1 MIRIL
6 IVDDEIVIRKGIITS
21 IDWESMGMSIAG
33 EASNGREGYE
43 KAIAL
48 KPDIVITDVRMPV
61 MDGLELTKLLK
72 ENMPDVRVVIISGYD
87 EFKYA
92 REALRMGVN
101 EYLLKP
107 IGADELIKI
116 MLKQYD
122 EIIRKND
129 QVSQD
134 SRIKSIFRENLS
146 FMQARFIGSVLK
158 GESKNPSDITEKA
171 RELNVDL
178 SGREY
183 QVIIIDIDDFLLIT
197 ENKTESEK
205 DFIKTNVR
213 NMSEEILN
221 PSVKSVVCLSEA
233 DSLFSV
239 INVKDSN
246 RYDLFNLY
254 KEIRY
259 TVNKKYGITL
269 TICVSNIYKSISDL
283 PKAYDEAVFIL
294 KNKAFAGKD
303 KIITTKDVEK
313 LGSVSQVMYPSS
325 EEKEVIGYLKTMDTE
340 KLSTV
345 LERMYSSFINSKADY
360 EEVKNICLRMITI
373 AESQLDEL
381 GVDYRKYTDRQ
392 FGTYSEIEK
401 YETLEDIKL
410 WMKNIFRGY
419 IEAMQ
424 KGKNEKFKGIVKV
437 AMKYMNDHYS
447 ENIGV
452 EDIAAITYVSPN
464 YFSRVFKKET
474 GKSFTEWL
482 NNVRLDKAKIILK
495 DLRFR
500 VYEVAEQVGY
510 NDYKIFTHNFKKYV
524 GCTPKEYREN
534 LLQTSQNQTNAV
546 K

>member
-1 MIRIL
+1 MIKIL

-21 IDWESMGMSIAG
+21 IDWESMGMTVAG
-33 EASNGREGYE
+33 EASNGREGFE
-43 KAIAL
+43 KALAL

-61 MDGLELTKLLK
+61 VDGLELTKLLK
-72 ENMPDVRVVIISGYD
+72 ENMPNIRVVIISGYD

-116 MLKQYD
+116 MLKQCD

-129 QVSQD
+129 EISQD
-134 SRIKSIFRENLS
+134 TRIKSIFRENLS
-146 FMQARFIGSVLK
+146 FMQTRFISSVLR
-158 GESKNPSDITEKA
+158 GESDALPDISDKA

-183 QVIIIDIDDFLLIT
+183 QVIIIDIDDFFLIT
-197 ENKTESEK
+197 ENKTSSEK
-205 DFIKTNVR
+205 DFIKSNVK
-213 NMSEEILN
+213 NAAEEILN
-221 PSVKSVVCLSEA
+221 PSTKSIVCLSEA
-233 DSLFSV
+233 DYMFSV

-259 TVNKKYGITL
+259 TVKKFYGITL
-269 TICVSNIYKSISDL
+269 TIGVSNIYKSIADL
-283 PKAYDEAVFIL
+283 PKAYDEALFTL

-303 KIITTKDVEK
+303 KIITICEVEK
-313 LGSVSQVMYPSS
+313 AGSFSQVIYPSS
-325 EEKEVIGYLKTMDTE
+325 DEKEVIGYLKTMDTD
-340 KLSTV
+340 KLSMV
-345 LERMYSSFINSKADY
+345 LERMYSGFIKTKPDY
-360 EEVKNICLRMITI
+360 NEVKNVCLRMLTI

-381 GVDYRKYTDRQ
+381 GVDYRKYTERQ
-392 FGTYSEIEK
+392 VGVYAEIEK

-410 WMKNIFRGY
+410 WMKNVFQGY

-437 AMKYMNDHYS
+437 AIQYVNDHYS

-482 NNVRLDKAKIILK
+482 NTLRLDKAKVLLK
-495 DLRFR
+495 DLKFR
-500 VYEVAEQVGY
+500 VYEVAEKVGY
-510 NDYKIFTHNFKKYV
+510 NDYKIFTHNFKRYV

-534 LLQTSQNQTNAV
+534 VLQTSQNHTNAV

>member
-1 MIRIL
+1 MIKIL
-6 IVDDEIVIRKGIITS
+6 IVDDEAVIRKGIITS
-21 IDWESMGMSIAG
+21 IDWESMGMTVVG
-33 EASNGREGYE
+33 EASNGREGFE
-43 KAIAL
+43 KALEL

-61 MDGLELTKLLK
+61 VDGLELTKMLR

-107 IGADELIKI
+107 IGAGELVKI
-116 MLKQYD
+116 VLKQCD
-122 EIIRKND
+122 EIIRKNNE
-129 QVSQD
+129 VSQD
-134 SRIKSIFRENLS
+134 IRIKNIFRENLS
-146 FMQARFIGSVLK
+146 FMQTRFITSILNAESV
-158 GESKNPSDITEKA
+158 NVPDITEKSK
-171 RELNVDL
+171 ELNVDL
-178 SGREY
+178 SGKEF
-183 QVIIIDIDDFLLIT
+183 QLIIIDIDDFFLIT
-197 ENKTESEK
+197 ENMTSSEK
-205 DFIKTNVR
+205 ELIKNR
-213 NMSEEILN
+213 IKNSAEEILN
-221 PSVKSVVCLSEA
+221 PSTKSIVCHSEA
-233 DSLFSV
+233 DYLFSV

-259 TVNKKYGITL
+259 TVKKQYGVTL
-269 TICVSNIYKSISDL
+269 TIGVSNVYKAVSEL
-283 PKAYDEAVFIL
+283 PRAYDEVLYIL
-294 KNKAFAGKD
+294 KNKVFVGKD
-303 KIITTKDVEK
+303 RIITILDVEK
-313 LGSVSQVMYPSS
+313 LGAVSQVIYSS
-325 EEKEVIGYLKTMDTE
+325 SDEKEVIGYLKTMDTD
-340 KLSTV
+340 KLSIV
-345 LERMYSSFINSKADY
+345 LERMYSNFIKTKADY
-360 EEVKNICLRMITI
+360 SEVKNICLRIITI

-381 GVDYRKYTDRQ
+381 GVDYRNYGDRQ
-392 FGTYSEIEK
+392 FGGYADIEK

-410 WMKNIFRGY
+410 WMKNIFQGY

-437 AMKYMNDHYS
+437 AIQYMNDHYA

-482 NNVRLDKAKIILK
+482 NNVRLDKAKVILK
-495 DLRFR
+495 DIKFR
-500 VYEVAEQVGY
+500 VYEVAEKVGY
-510 NDYKIFTHNFKKYV
+510 NDYKIFANNFKKYV

-534 LLQTSQNQTNAV
+534 LLQASQNNTNAV